1 VEGKSTFPV
10 GAFASCVDVKV
21 RDYRMFELLSDAGRW
36 PSDWPPLKTFYQAAR
51 NALRNDIDSAI
62 RAMEGLLDDLVR
74 GSIPELVEAIK
85 SFNEL
90 IDETLR
96 LQDTGEQ
103 RKRSS

>member
-1 VEGKSTFPV
+1 
-10 GAFASCVDVKV
+10 V

-36 PSDWPPLKTFYQAAR
+36 PSVWPPLKTFYQAAR